1 VDLEIVIPG
10 RAPTYAE
17 LQDPELRARR
27 VRQAAAMV
35 ADPSTAFELR
45 EQLRRDYLD
54 YGGQVIEVMT
64 PAP

>member
-54 YGGQVIEVMT
+54 
-64 PAP
+64 